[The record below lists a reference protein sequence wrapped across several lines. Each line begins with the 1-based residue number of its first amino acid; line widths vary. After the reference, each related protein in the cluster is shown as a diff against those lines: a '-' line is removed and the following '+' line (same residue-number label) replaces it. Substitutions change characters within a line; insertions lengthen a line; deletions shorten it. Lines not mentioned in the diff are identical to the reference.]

1 MQWLALDSGRVSMF
15 GGGIMCVEMVWII
28 CSRLRYI
35 LGEYLLLVGEIWWC
49 LDRYDMTWSIYV
61 YLCLCVI

>member
-1 MQWLALDSGRVSMF
+1 
-15 GGGIMCVEMVWII
+15 MCVEMVWII
-28 CSRLRYI
+28 CSELRYI
-35 LGEYLLLVGEIWWC
+35 LGEYLLLVGEILWC